1 MDSMKLIKLFRKSKF
16 ISFIKFLTDYY
27 NKQEEQNAN

>member
-1 MDSMKLIKLFRKSKF
+1 MSNVKLIELFRQSKF

-27 NKQEEQNAN
+27 NKQENKNAN